1 MSKDLSNWICCS
13 DSHSADSVFQ
23 WYWNDY
29 STPPPPTYD
38 SDWLSERHRRHLRV
52 RPHHGNVV
60 TRTSSASCEVDAAQ
74 RGRHLTTRFVS
85 RSGFLRDQR
94 GSLA

>member
-29 STPPPPTYD
+29 STPPPRLTTTTG
-38 SDWLSERHRRHLRV
+38 HRRHLRV

-85 RSGFLRDQR
+85 RSGLLRDQR
-94 GSLA
+94 GSLT